1 MAHPGTSAAY
11 AAGVSQA
18 LQSQPRPR
26 GRVSQIS
33 GSASVPFG
41 TATGV
46 LVGGYVGLVDAAPF
60 LACERK
66 GFFEKHSVQVS
77 LQREIGWA
85 TVRDRLVSGEL
96 DFAHAPAGLVAASSS
111 GVGCVATSCVGLIE
125 VNRNGNA
132 ITLSKEACRYS
143 EHGGL
148 AAWAKATG
156 RSLVFAVPSWVSS
169 HAWIIARWLPES
181 GLEIGRHVQLVVV
194 PPMQMVANLA
204 AGHLD
209 GFCVGEPW
217 NSLAVRQRKGWVAAF
232 SSRIVPGHSEKVLM
246 VTRERLER
254 DPDIFLRL
262 ASALSESCRYCEE
275 KHNREEVAVILAE
288 TFGGRFDRE
297 LVRKSLVGPFPDG
310 NARQQVER
318 FHWFTG
324 SWMDLE
330 AQRVAAEV
338 ELQCRS
344 WDALGRLPAARRLQF
359 LESCFSPGL
368 RNQTQSI

>member
-1 MAHPGTSAAY
+1 M
-11 AAGVSQA
+11 
-18 LQSQPRPR
+18 
-26 GRVSQIS
+26 
-33 GSASVPFG
+33 
-41 TATGV
+41 

-60 LACERK
+60 LACEPK
-66 GFFEKHSVQVS
+66 GFFEKHSVKVS
-77 LQREIGWA
+77 LRRELGWA

-96 DFAHAPAGLVAASSS
+96 DFAHAPAGLVAAVSL
-111 GVGCVATSCVGLIE
+111 GVGCVATACVGLIE

-132 ITLSKEACRYS
+132 ITLSREAYQYTER
-143 EHGGL
+143 GGM
-148 AAWAKATG
+148 AAWAQTTG
-156 RSLVFAVPSWVSS
+156 RKLVIAVPSWVSS
-169 HAWIIARWLPES
+169 HAWIVARWLRGS

-217 NSLAVRQRKGWVAAF
+217 NSLAVKQRKGWVAAF
-232 SSRIVPGHSEKVLM
+232 SSRIIPGHSEKVLM

-254 DPDIFLRL
+254 DPDAFLRL

-275 KHNREEVAVILAE
+275 LAHREEVAALLGE
-288 TFGGRFDRE
+288 TFGAKFDRE
-297 LVRKSLVGPFPDG
+297 LARKSLIGPFSDG
-310 NARQQVER
+310 NAQQKVER

-338 ELQCRS
+338 ESQCRS
-344 WDALGRLPAARRLQF
+344 WDAPGGLPAARRLQF

-368 RNQTQSI
+368 RNQTQFI